1 MSVESSACENRDV
14 PTFTDEQGVVITY
27 YVWPVERPR
36 AVIQLAHGV
45 GEYAQRYAGLAAALN
60 AAGYTVYAD
69 DHRGHGQTGL
79 DQWQGDRSKL
89 GHLGPGGLRATVES
103 VRQLTR
109 IARDEHPDAPLV
121 LLGHSWG
128 SLMAQM
134 IVNRHADE
142 YDALVLTG
150 TAYRMFG
157 SMASGDLNKRHK
169 HLGTTGFE
177 WLSRD
182 IAVHAAAAADPLMVD
197 AKVMTLFGVADSLRL
212 LGRPAKALPRDL
224 PLLIQIGSDDPL
236 GGEKSVRKLAAA
248 YERRS
253 GLTDVTVHV
262 YPEARHEVFNELNKD
277 EVIADLTGW
286 LDARFAGSAP
296 A

>member
-1 MSVESSACENRDV
+1 MPKRSGACENRPV

-27 YVWPVERPR
+27 YVWPAPRPR

-45 GEYAQRYAGLAAALN
+45 GEYAKRYEYLVGKLN
-60 AAGYTVYAD
+60 AAGYSVYAD

-79 DQWQGDRSKL
+79 DQWSGDRSKL
-89 GHLGPGGLRATVES
+89 GRLGPGGLRATVES
-103 VRQLTR
+103 VRQLTGIVR
-109 IARDEHPDAPLV
+109 EEHPDLPLV

-134 IVNRHADE
+134 IVNKHADE

-150 TAYRMFG
+150 TAYRMIG

-182 IAVHAAAAADPLMVD
+182 TAVHRAAVADPLMVD
-197 AKVMTLFGVADSLRL
+197 AKVRNLFGTADALRL
-212 LGRPAKALPRDL
+212 LGRPGKALDRDL
-224 PLLIQIGSDDPL
+224 PLLIQIGGDDPL
-236 GGEKSVRKLAAA
+236 GGEKSARRLAAA
-248 YERRS
+248 YQRRS
-253 GLTDVTVHV
+253 GLTDVAVRV

-277 EVIADLTGW
+277 EVIADLVAW
-286 LDARFAGSAP
+286 LDERFVG
-296 A
+296 

>member
-1 MSVESSACENRDV
+1 M
-14 PTFTDEQGVVITY
+14 PTFTDEQGVAITY

-36 AVIQLAHGV
+36 AIVQLLHGV
-45 GEYAQRYAGLAAALN
+45 GEYAKRYEHVVGRLN

-79 DQWQGDRSKL
+79 DQWGGDRSKL
-89 GHLGPGGLRATVES
+89 GRLGPGGLRATIES

-109 IARDEHPDAPLV
+109 IIRDGHPDIPLV

-134 IVNRHADE
+134 IINRHADE

-169 HLGTTGFE
+169 HLGTTGYE

-182 IAVHAAAAADPLMVD
+182 TAVHAAAASDPLMVD

-212 LGRPAKALPRDL
+212 LGRPAKALARDL

-236 GGEKSVRKLAAA
+236 GGEKSVRTLASA
-248 YERRS
+248 YAKRS
-253 GLTDVTVHV
+253 GLTDITVQV

-277 EVIADLTGW
+277 EVIADLAAW
-286 LDARFAGSAP
+286 LDARFGNAP
-296 A
+296 AG